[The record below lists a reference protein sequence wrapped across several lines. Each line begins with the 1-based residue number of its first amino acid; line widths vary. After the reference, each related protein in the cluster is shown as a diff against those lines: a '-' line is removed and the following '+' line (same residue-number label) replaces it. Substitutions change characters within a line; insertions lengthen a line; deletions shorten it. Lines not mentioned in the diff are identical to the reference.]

1 MIKWLG
7 LFAMLAF
14 LGVGFVLLI
23 NGNVASSTK
32 DRIYNSVTDVPPK
45 QAALLLGTAKYL
57 GKNRIN
63 YYYKYRIE
71 AAAKLWKAG
80 KIKAIIVSGDN
91 GTKYY
96 DEATAMYKDLI
107 RAGIPAKYITKDYA
121 GFRTLDSIVR
131 AKEVFG
137 ADDFIIISQNF
148 HLERAL
154 YIADNKD
161 IKAIG
166 FRAKDFSNTKWA
178 IRMKY
183 REYLARTKAFLDLN
197 ILKTEPKFLGKKEH
211 VTYRR

>member
-1 MIKWLG
+1 
-7 LFAMLAF
+7 MLAL
-14 LGVGFVLLI
+14 LGIGFVLLL
-23 NGNVASSTK
+23 NGNVASSSK
-32 DRIYNSVTDVPPK
+32 DRIYDSVADVPPK

-71 AAAKLWKAG
+71 AAVKLWKAG
-80 KIKAIIVSGDN
+80 KVKAIIVSGDN
-91 GTKYY
+91 GTRYY

-107 RAGIPAKYITKDYA
+107 HAGIPAKYITKDYA

-137 ADDFIIISQNF
+137 VDDFVIISQNF

-154 YIADNKD
+154 YIAESKD

-166 FRAKDFSNTKWA
+166 FRAKDFSNTRWA
-178 IRMKY
+178 AKMRY
-183 REYLARTKAFLDLN
+183 REYLARTKAFLDLHVLN
-197 ILKTEPKFLGKKEH
+197 TEPKFLGKKEH
-211 VTYRR
+211 VTYKR